1 MNQPEIVSLFPEN
14 VAIFRTNVR
23 DILEEM
29 KQEEWVK
36 IKTEDQVG
44 TASSLTKDL
53 YILDRYPD
61 IKEMIMDHFNL
72 YKNEYLRYTGNEFAI
87 TTSWGTKT
95 TLGAQSTFHDHKN
108 CMFSG
113 VFYVTDTPKEG
124 DPASLI
130 FKKKNDISF
139 WCLPDRQNQFNSD
152 TWFFVPPYQSLIFF
166 PSHLQHKIGLQRVDR
181 DRIAIAFNIIPVGII
196 GNDDS
201 HVQLSVQRVEI
212 DDVN

>member
-1 MNQPEIVSLFPEN
+1 
-14 VAIFRTNVR
+14 
-23 DILEEM
+23 
-29 KQEEWVK
+29 
-36 IKTEDQVG
+36 
-44 TASSLTKDL
+44 
-53 YILDRYPD
+53 
-61 IKEMIMDHFNL
+61 
-72 YKNEYLRYTGNEFAI
+72 
-87 TTSWGTKT
+87 
-95 TLGAQSTFHDHKN
+95 
-108 CMFSG
+108 MFSG

-181 DRIAIAFNIIPVGII
+181 DRIAIAFNIIAVGII
-196 GNDDS
+196 GNEDS
-201 HVQLSVQRVEI
+201 HVQLSVQRVGI

>member
-61 IKEMIMDHFNL
+61 IKEMIMDHVNL
-72 YKNEYLRYTGNEFAI
+72 YKNEYLR
-87 TTSWGTKT
+87 
-95 TLGAQSTFHDHKN
+95 
-108 CMFSG
+108 
-113 VFYVTDTPKEG
+113 
-124 DPASLI
+124 
-130 FKKKNDISF
+130 
-139 WCLPDRQNQFNSD
+139 
-152 TWFFVPPYQSLIFF
+152 
-166 PSHLQHKIGLQRVDR
+166 
-181 DRIAIAFNIIPVGII
+181 
-196 GNDDS
+196 
-201 HVQLSVQRVEI
+201 
-212 DDVN
+212 